1 MSTDSENLNG
11 TARSAETGKKS
22 IISIAGRGHV
32 KQTGAA
38 AIATAMASANSRRAE
53 AVTWRDEIEAQI
65 WTHVWRL
72 GLTTEQF
79 FALISKKLRK
89 YVGSLRDLDERD
101 LGNAFEIIECALS
114 RRTVEKR

>member
-11 TARSAETGKKS
+11 NGRTAETGKTPV
-22 IISIAGRGHV
+22 ISIADRVHV
-32 KQTGAA
+32 KQTGAG
-38 AIATAMASANSRRAE
+38 AIATAMLSANSRRAE

-72 GLTTEQF
+72 GLNTEQF

-101 LGNAFEIIECALS
+101 LGSAFEIIECALS
-114 RRTVEKR
+114 RRTGEKR